1 MTKSRN
7 LLSRV
12 PSRRKF
18 LQLIAAA
25 AAVPLV
31 SVRSWGQTYPTRPI
45 TLVAFTPPGAIPDV
59 MARLIG
65 DGLSRRLGQPVIV
78 ENRPGAGGTIA
89 LQAVA
94 RAPADGHTLL
104 VSSSAHTIAASL
116 YPNVPVTITRD
127 TAPVATIDRD
137 AFLLVVNPSFSAKS
151 LDDFLAYAK
160 ANPGKVNL
168 ASNGTGNLTHLA
180 GELFRTTAGIQTQH
194 IPYRGSPAAIS
205 ALMGNDVQA
214 LFDTVGALLPVVQS
228 GKLKALA
235 VTSAQRRP
243 ALPDVPAISETFPGF
258 EVIGWVGISAPAG
271 TPAEI
276 LQRLNKET
284 NATLADPTVK
294 ARFADLGTDQ
304 FVSTQA
310 EFAKFIIEDADKWAK
325 VVKSAGLKVE

>member
-1 MTKSRN
+1 MTKSRS
-7 LLSRV
+7 LLSKL

-18 LQLIAAA
+18 LQLTAAA
-25 AAVPLV
+25 ATIPVV
-31 SVRSWGQTYPTRPI
+31 SVESWAQSYPTRPI
-45 TLVAFTPPGAIPDV
+45 TLVAFTPPGALPDV
-59 MARLIG
+59 MARLVA

-104 VSSSAHTIAASL
+104 VSSSAHTVAASL

-137 AFLLVVNPSFSAKS
+137 AFMLVVNPSFSAKS
-151 LDDFLAYAK
+151 LADFVAYAK
-160 ANPGKVNL
+160 ANPGKVDL

-194 IPYRGSPAAIS
+194 VPYRGSPAAIA
-205 ALMGNDVQA
+205 ALMGNDVHA
-214 LFDTVGALLPVVQS
+214 LFDTVGAVLPQVQS
-228 GKLKALA
+228 GKLRALA

-243 ALPDVPAISETFPGF
+243 TLPDIPAISETFPGF
-258 EVIGWVGISAPAG
+258 EVIGWVGISAPLG
-271 TPAEI
+271 TPVEI
-276 LQRLNKET
+276 IQRLNKET
-284 NATLADPTVK
+284 NATLADPAVK
-294 ARFADLGTDQ
+294 ARFADLATDQ

-310 EFAKFIIEDADKWAK
+310 EFAKFIVEDADKWAK
-325 VVKSAGLKVE
+325 VVKAAGLKVE

>member
-7 LLSRV
+7 LLSKVR
-12 PSRRKF
+12 SRRKF
-18 LQLIAAA
+18 LQLTSAA
-25 AAVPLV
+25 AAVHLV
-31 SVRSWGQTYPTRPI
+31 SVKSWGQTYPTRPI
-45 TLVAFTPPGAIPDV
+45 TLVAFTPPGAMPDV
-59 MARLIG
+59 IARLIG
-65 DGLSRRLGQPVIV
+65 DGLSRRLGQPVII

-94 RAPADGHTLL
+94 RAPADGQTLL

-127 TAPVATIDRD
+127 TAPVATIDHD
-137 AFLLVVNPSFSAKS
+137 DFLLVVNPSFSAKS
-151 LDDFLAYAK
+151 LADFLAYAK
-160 ANPGKVNL
+160 ANPNKVNL

-180 GELFRTTAGIQTQH
+180 GELFRVTAGIQTQH
-194 IPYRGSPAAIS
+194 VPYRGSPAAIS

-214 LFDTVGALLPVVQS
+214 LFDTVGVLFPQVQS
-228 GKLKALA
+228 GKLRALA

-243 ALPDVPAISETFPGF
+243 ALPDVPTISETFPGF
-258 EVIGWVGISAPAG
+258 EVIGWLGISAPAG

-284 NATLADPTVK
+284 NATLADPAVK

-310 EFAKFIIEDADKWAK
+310 EFAKFLVEDADKWAK
-325 VVKSAGLKVE
+325 VVKSLGLKVE